1 MVSASLTPA
10 SVHGVSQP
18 RPASISLPT
27 SQNTRMESAG
37 TGMTGKQGDFLWFV
51 FNRVDICRNLRF
63 FFFNLNRYCNTFELL
78 LIILHN

>member
-18 RPASISLPT
+18 RPASILLPT

-37 TGMTGKQGDFLWFV
+37 TGMTGKLRTFL
-51 FNRVDICRNLRF
+51 R
-63 FFFNLNRYCNTFELL
+63 
-78 LIILHN
+78 LIYFIFS